1 MVWVIT
7 NNYDTIWIAHI
18 FSKIFIIT
26 YPLSKYFQTSGIDLI
41 KCQQLIKVA
50 LTQLEIENGMEDKNK
65 QVMNLLSGK
74 IIK

>member
-1 MVWVIT
+1 M
-7 NNYDTIWIAHI
+7 
-18 FSKIFIIT
+18 FIIT

-50 LTQLEIENGMEDKNK
+50 LTQLEMENGMEDKNK
-65 QVMNLLSGK
+65 KIMNLLSGK